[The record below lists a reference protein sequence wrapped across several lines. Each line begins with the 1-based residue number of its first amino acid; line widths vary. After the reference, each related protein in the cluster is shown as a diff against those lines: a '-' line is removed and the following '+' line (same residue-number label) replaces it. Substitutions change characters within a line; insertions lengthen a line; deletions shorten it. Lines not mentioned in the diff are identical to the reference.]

1 MVVVVKFLNK
11 LSSFIVVLVS
21 ASLCLYLIWL
31 LSRVFLFDQFVIPS
45 DSMRPT
51 LVPGD
56 RVIVDK
62 TVIGA
67 RIYSDFNFN
76 PKGGELKSW
85 RTKGKRRIQH
95 NDIVVFNFPH
105 HDWKINFVINNVFCK
120 RCIALPGDTI
130 WSVDGY
136 YMNNNY
142 KGDLGIEKEQ
152 RRFRQTPDSVLPKE
166 ILNTFPFDAH
176 FGYTIRNLPHIYIP
190 RKGDVIRLT
199 PEVGTYYR
207 IILEWELQNSITCD
221 WERGMV
227 YAGNGPLYRHVFLH
241 DYYFMAGDNVLDS
254 NDSRYFGLV
263 PEEYIIGVVTLVSY
277 SKDRESGKIST
288 GRILKGIESNKNSS

>member
-1 MVVVVKFLNK
+1 MKYLNK
-11 LSSFIVVLVS
+11 LSSLIVVLVS
-21 ASLCLYLIWL
+21 ASVCLYLIWL
-31 LSRVFLFDQFVIPS
+31 LLRVFLFDQFVIPS

-85 RTKGKRRIQH
+85 RTKGKRHLQH

-105 HDWKINFVINNVFCK
+105 HDWKMNFVINNVFCK

-142 KGDLGIEKEQ
+142 KGELGIEKEQ

-207 IILEWELQNSITCD
+207 IVLEWELQKRITCD
-221 WERGMV
+221 WEKGMV
-227 YAGNGPLYRHVFLH
+227 YAGNEPLYRHVFLH

-288 GRILKGIESNKNSS
+288 ERILKRIEYNKNSS